1 LFDPLSPPSCWYDAG
16 VQPMIT
22 ELDLAPIHLRAVAF
36 VLDAAILV
44 VLVLTVGAFAVS
56 SGVSV
61 GAATPAMV
69 VVAAAYNIGFVAAT
83 GATPGKTAV
92 GLRIAGRQGDK
103 PAPDATVLRFLLYF
117 AFGALFP
124 FGTIANLA
132 SMFADAQRRTFPDR
146 IAGTVVLQ
154 EVREV

>member
-1 LFDPLSPPSCWYDAG
+1 
-16 VQPMIT
+16 
-22 ELDLAPIHLRAVAF
+22 
-36 VLDAAILV
+36 
-44 VLVLTVGAFAVS
+44 
-56 SGVSV
+56 
-61 GAATPAMV
+61 MV

>member
-1 LFDPLSPPSCWYDAG
+1 
-16 VQPMIT
+16 VQQIST
-22 ELDLAPIHLRAVAF
+22 DLDLAPIHLRLVAF
-36 VLDAAILV
+36 LLDAAILV
-44 VLVLTVGAFAVS
+44 VLVLTVGSFAVT

-61 GAATPAMV
+61 GAAAPAMV

-92 GLRIAGRQGDK
+92 GLRIAGREGAR
-103 PAPDATVLRFLLYF
+103 PAPDTAVLRFLLYF

-132 SMFADAQRRTFPDR
+132 SLFADAQRRTFPDR

-154 EVREV
+154 EMREA